1 MLGKLI
7 KHEWKNT
14 YKIGGLMLLCIG
26 IITALGVIPMNSQL
40 WIKAFRGDGAGI
52 NLMDIMSVM
61 SLIFFI
67 IALAGLAYAM
77 IIYLGVHFY
86 KSTYTDEGY
95 LAHTL
100 PVTPHQLLL
109 SRMLVGGIWYFLT
122 TLAVVVSIFALIFF
136 LIAGILRGA
145 GEPMSLLEFLEEVF
159 VQLKIQD
166 PVALKVFKIS
176 AIHGIIYLLV
186 LPFTSTVTL
195 FGAITIGQ
203 LSHKYKAMMGIV
215 TYIGVTFVHSVIAS
229 LAQIMVN
236 QNFAVTRV
244 GTVTDEGI
252 RYVTGSYNISIVT
265 STLMAVGIYFIAHYI
280 VSKKLNMD

>member
-7 KHEWKNT
+7 KYEWKNT
-14 YKIGGLMLLCIG
+14 YKMGGLMLLCIG

-40 WIKAFRGDGAGI
+40 WIKTFRDDGAGI
-52 NLMDIMSVM
+52 NLIDIMSVM
-61 SLIFFI
+61 SLFFFI
-67 IALAGLAYAM
+67 VALAGLVYAM

-122 TLAVVVSIFALIFF
+122 TLAMVVSVFALIFF
-136 LIAGILRGA
+136 LIAGILKGT
-145 GEPMSLLEFLEEVF
+145 GEPMSLLEFLEEAF
-159 VQLKIQD
+159 RQME
-166 PVALKVFKIS
+166 PEALKVLKIS
-176 AIHGIIYLLV
+176 VMHGLIYLLV
-186 LPFTSTVTL
+186 LPFTATVTL
-195 FGAITIGQ
+195 YGAITIGQ
-203 LSHKYKAMMGIV
+203 LSRKHKAMMGIL
-215 TYIGVTFVHSVIAS
+215 TYIGVTFAHSVIAS

-236 QNFAVTRV
+236 QGFAVTRV
-244 GTVTDEGI
+244 GTMTEGGI
-252 RYVTGSYNISIVT
+252 RYVTGSYNISIIT
-265 STLMAVGIYFIAHYI
+265 SVLMAVGMYFIAHYV